1 MNTASPVI
9 PQTQSP
15 GVPDQWPGNPGSA
28 TDADHTNW
36 STQYGYGRPNIGAAT
51 KLIMSGKVPP
61 TAELSS
67 PHWYAY
73 VDPERQQLPS
83 DTR

>member
-1 MNTASPVI
+1 MLAMVQSAALNARDAGTIPRRLTPDEVKQVMMDTASPVI

-51 KLIMSGKVPP
+51 S
-61 TAELSS
+61 
-67 PHWYAY
+67 
-73 VDPERQQLPS
+73 
-83 DTR
+83 